1 MDNLTLKDN
10 EMQLEKKIIRTV
22 LLKDLESK
30 ANESKDKIKNAAN
43 GDKKA
48 EAEMTRKLN
57 ILLNH
62 YSWMLK

>member
-30 ANESKDKIKNAAN
+30 ANESKDKIKNAAD

-48 EAEMTRKLN
+48 EEEMTRKLN